1 MSTTNPLLKAEQIM
15 RKQTSLNWMTG
26 LVLSLFFAVSG
37 YATGDSLHY
46 ILQTD
51 SIFLKVDYHQN
62 KYIIHSL
69 EKGQTL
75 YSLARF
81 YGLSVEELYYYNQG
95 LQDKH
100 ASIGTDI
107 KVPIPNRSLR
117 RFLDS
122 DVDVRDYVP
131 VYYIVGK
138 GDTFYGIAVR
148 QFRITVDELMER
160 NNMQDTYLHLGQTLL
175 VGWMN
180 IHGLSSEERAFKGGP
195 LARRNFAMKRL
206 YLREFR
212 PDKEKEQSGVAA
224 WNKSTSERADF
235 YALHRYAKINSV
247 IKVHNPMNNRDVY
260 VRVLGRIPDTS
271 YDYNVVVVVSPVVA
285 KLLGAQDAKFHVDV
299 NYH

>member
-1 MSTTNPLLKAEQIM
+1 M
-15 RKQTSLNWMTG
+15 RKQPFLKWITG
-26 LVLSLFFAVSG
+26 LALSIFFVVSG
-37 YATGDSLHY
+37 FATGDSLNY
-46 ILQTD
+46 ILRTD

-62 KYIIHSL
+62 KYIIHTL

-81 YGLSVEELYYYNQG
+81 YGLSVEELYYYNLG
-95 LQDKH
+95 LKDQH
-100 ASIGTDI
+100 ISIGMQI

-117 RFLDS
+117 RFLDA
-122 DVDVRDYVP
+122 DVNIKDYVP

-148 QFRITVDELMER
+148 QFRMTVDELMER
-160 NNMQDTYLHLGQTLL
+160 NNMQDTHLFLGQTLL

-180 IHGLSSEERAFKGGP
+180 INGLTDVEREFKGGP
-195 LARRNFAMKRL
+195 LARRNFAMKRI
-206 YLREFR
+206 YLREFK
-212 PDKEKEQSGVAA
+212 PDQEKQQSGVAV
-224 WNKSTSERADF
+224 WNKSTSEKADF

-247 IKVHNPMNNRDVY
+247 IEVHNPMNNRNVY

-271 YDYNVVVVVSPVVA
+271 YDYNVVVIVSPVVA
-285 KLLGAQDAKFHVDV
+285 KLLGAKDAKFHVDV